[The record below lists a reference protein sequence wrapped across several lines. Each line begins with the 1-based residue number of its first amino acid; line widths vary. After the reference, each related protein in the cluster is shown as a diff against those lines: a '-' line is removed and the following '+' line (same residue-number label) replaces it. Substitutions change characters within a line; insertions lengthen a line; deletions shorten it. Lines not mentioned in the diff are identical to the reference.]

1 MTMQHV
7 TVMQNSMK
15 AMWKWRSK
23 VLKVSISR
31 LRKLS
36 RGRGCKNVRGKKERK
51 KKKVEGIP
59 ISCCPSTSPARG
71 SRDLVQYFQR
81 QRLTRL
87 ESKGPG
93 DLYRLSYWATSGS
106 TDSFT
111 QQVILQWIG
120 PQVLFDNFSN
130 LVRLWKAMV

>member
-36 RGRGCKNVRGKKERK
+36 RGRGCKNVRGKKEKKR

-59 ISCCPSTSPARG
+59 ISCYPSTSPARG
-71 SRDLVQYFQR
+71 SRDLVQ
-81 QRLTRL
+81 
-87 ESKGPG
+87 
-93 DLYRLSYWATSGS
+93 
-106 TDSFT
+106 
-111 QQVILQWIG
+111 
-120 PQVLFDNFSN
+120 
-130 LVRLWKAMV
+130 